1 MRGPVA
7 AVVGVGAAI
16 LLAAV
21 LQRTIATR
29 VTRARTEIADV
40 TRGLSVEPDS
50 HQTVAG
56 LERFRARRAAVA
68 AMRADLRRLVVLE
81 SAFVADS
88 GHPTTKFYPP
98 YFQPITR
105 KGAGGTDPVERLW
118 LPGPGWA
125 ASLHDVYNGIT
136 CWVYVGP
143 DTTIS
148 QSPSGVPACAA
159 SSAVPPAMSNQ

>member
-1 MRGPVA
+1 
-7 AVVGVGAAI
+7 VGVGAAI
-16 LLAAV
+16 LLAALL
-21 LQRTIATR
+21 LQRIIATG
-29 VTRARTEIADV
+29 VTRARTGIADV
-40 TRGLSVEPDS
+40 TQGLSVEADS

-56 LERFRARRAAVA
+56 LARFRARREAVT
-68 AMRADLRRLVVLE
+68 AMRADLRRLVAAE
-81 SAFVADS
+81 SAFIADS

-98 YFQPITR
+98 YFEPTR
-105 KGAGGTDPVERLW
+105 TKGQAGMNPMERLW

-125 ASLHDVYNGIT
+125 ATLHDVYNGIT

-148 QSPSGVPACAA
+148 HSPSGVPACAA